1 MKFKLGP
8 WVVGDMYKKK
18 SHKAYYCV
26 VTHPD
31 KRREERRL
39 GEDKNGAEGRRAE
52 IIAAIR
58 REGVPSL
65 DSLVRDLV
73 FQFLDYSKA
82 NNSHKTYL
90 GYKTYLESFCKSLQP
105 ASLRV
110 RDLLPAQV
118 DMWLTKRYPAKTTNT
133 NTRHDAVVAVK
144 RVFNWAMKQL
154 GCIERNPVAGYPTPP
169 NMPRKT
175 LLFPEQWAKV
185 LSFYPPED
193 PFHDFLRVMICTGAR
208 PQEVRVMEAR
218 HINWQR
224 QAAYFTT
231 GEIPG
236 KASRPRTLRLPSDVV
251 AILRKWAL
259 EVPGRPR
266 AAETRTET
274 PGRPTPWSR
283 GSAACKRRSKAS
295 APTPTSPATRLRPCF
310 ARRGTPMSAK

>member
-90 GYKTYLESFCKSLQP
+90 GYKTYWR
-105 ASLRV
+105 ASARAFS
-110 RDLLPAQV
+110 RRPCGSA
-118 DMWLTKRYPAKTTNT
+118 TCCRPRSICGSRSATPP
-133 NTRHDAVVAVK
+133 R
-144 RVFNWAMKQL
+144 
-154 GCIERNPVAGYPTPP
+154 PPTPIHG
-169 NMPRKT
+169 T
-175 LLFPEQWAKV
+175 
-185 LSFYPPED
+185 
-193 PFHDFLRVMICTGAR
+193 
-208 PQEVRVMEAR
+208 
-218 HINWQR
+218 
-224 QAAYFTT
+224 
-231 GEIPG
+231 
-236 KASRPRTLRLPSDVV
+236 
-251 AILRKWAL
+251 
-259 EVPGRPR
+259 
-266 AAETRTET
+266 
-274 PGRPTPWSR
+274 TPWSPSS
-283 GSAACKRRSKAS
+283 GSSTGR
-295 APTPTSPATRLRPCF
+295 
-310 ARRGTPMSAK
+310 